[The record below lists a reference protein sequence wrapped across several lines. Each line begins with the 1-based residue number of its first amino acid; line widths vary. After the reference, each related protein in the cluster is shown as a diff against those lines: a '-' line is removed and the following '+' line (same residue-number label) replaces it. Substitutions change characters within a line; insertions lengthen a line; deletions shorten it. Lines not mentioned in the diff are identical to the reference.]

1 MPSERITAIINDLL
15 DQLDQAVRE
24 GDWGTVRSRAM
35 DVLAFIPD
43 HEDAREFLIASER
56 RLAMPTSPFEGRP
69 EESRSGPDGYDSM
82 QPWISPPP
90 GEESRSDP
98 NEGDT
103 EPTSPARVPREPV
116 PPPTPP
122 VAVSSSIPP
131 AHEYSASMAPLRRSD
146 AEYAASLAPLRRSD
160 VTIGVD
166 FGTTNTRIA
175 YRVGKG
181 QPVSLPIGQGPG
193 SDLWMPSAVAYRRE
207 EDGAVSVIAVG
218 ELALELVG
226 TMDDSIL
233 VIQDIKRVM
242 VASGNY
248 ESESLTLFEPS
259 DENFSW
265 WDPDSGEVVLWET
278 RLQPKQVALEIVKEA
293 LSRVDKLAGQD
304 SKIEFDSGDIQSMES
319 HSGTWALA
327 RLEHRNDFLG
337 VLRDAGLRSNDMNS
351 VHMEPVLG
359 MIRCV
364 ANATAKERVLVFDMG
379 GGTFDVAIGRLESY
393 ETESE
398 TGVITVFAAG
408 GEPFLG
414 GIDIDREF
422 VKHLEERVADE
433 HFFEPVEKFRTQL
446 DARASQ
452 RFLIAVRRLKENL
465 SREKVSELTIL
476 QLAGGIN
483 VSMDVERVEFEES
496 LVRSDVLIKAT
507 THCLRKLKQ
516 AVTVEQGGHSGEICK
531 NVNKLEHKDLNT
543 LIDRIV
549 LIGGS
554 TEIPAVQRY
563 LSDLW
568 PDVQVIESGQY
579 QSITGV
585 AEGATMAGTFESRL
599 VDRLPCS
606 VELVENGKTQ
616 RIYDAFEPTTQSPLG
631 AAGISSIHY
640 RIPPS
645 DSPENASVQYR
656 YPDDEEG
663 TIIGVDLRRLGDDPW
678 MSVDLVGRFNFG
690 SGDKSASFTF
700 PGPSLMDFQ
709 QRIIDRRRAL
719 SVKRKAQQRAQ
730 VRAFVNRLP
739 YQQPN

>member
-1 MPSERITAIINDLL
+1 MPSERITAVINDLF
-15 DQLDQAVRE
+15 DQLDKAVRE

-43 HEDAREFLIASER
+43 HEDARAFLIASER
-56 RLAMPTSPFEGRP
+56 RLVMPTSPFEGLP
-69 EESRSGPDGYDSM
+69 EESRSDPAGYDSM

-98 NEGDT
+98 AEDDRGPTT
-103 EPTSPARVPREPV
+103 EYA
-116 PPPTPP
+116 
-122 VAVSSSIPP
+122 
-131 AHEYSASMAPLRRSD
+131 ASQAPLRKSD
-146 AEYAASLAPLRRSD
+146 AEYAASLTPIQRSD
-160 VTIGVD
+160 ITIGVD

-181 QPVSLPIGQGPG
+181 QPISLPIGNGPG
-193 SDLWMPSAVAYRRE
+193 SDLWMPSAVAYKRE

-242 VASGNY
+242 VASGNA
-248 ESESLTLFEPS
+248 ESESLTSFNRT

-265 WDPDSGEVVLWET
+265 WDSGVGEVMLWET

-304 SKIEFDSGDIQSMES
+304 DKIEFDSRDIQSMES
-319 HSGTWALA
+319 HAGTWALA
-327 RLEHRNDFLG
+327 LLEHRNDFLG
-337 VLRDAGLRSNDMNS
+337 VLRDAGLRSNDINS

-359 MIRCV
+359 MIRCA

-379 GGTFDVAIGRLESY
+379 GGTFDVAIGRLDSY

-398 TGVITVFAAG
+398 TGFITVFAAG

-422 VKHLEERVADE
+422 VKHLEERVAKE
-433 HFFEPVEKFRTQL
+433 VFFEPVERFRTRL
-446 DARASQ
+446 DSRASQ

-465 SREKVSELTIL
+465 SRETRSELTIL
-476 QLAGGIN
+476 QLADAVN
-483 VSMDVERVEFEES
+483 VSIPVERVEFEEA
-496 LVRSDVLIKAT
+496 LDRSDVLVKAT
-507 THCLRKLKQ
+507 THCLRKFKQ
-516 AVTVEQGGHSGEICK
+516 AVTVEQSGHSGHISK
-531 NVNKLEHKDLNT
+531 NVNKLEHKDLNR

-554 TEIPAVQRY
+554 TEIPAVQEY

-599 VDRLPCS
+599 ADRLSCS
-606 VELVENGKTQ
+606 IELVENGKTQ
-616 RIYDAFEPTTQSPLG
+616 RIYDAFQPTIESPPG
-631 AAGISSIHY
+631 RAGISSIRY
-640 RIPPS
+640 PIPPS

-656 YPDDEEG
+656 YPDDEDG
-663 TIIGVDLRRLGDDPW
+663 TVIGVDLRRLGDNPW
-678 MSVDLVGRFNFG
+678 MSVNALGKINFG
-690 SGDKSASFTF
+690 SGDKNASFTF
-700 PGPSLMDFQ
+700 HGPSVMDFQ
-709 QRIIDRRRAL
+709 QEVIDRKRAL
-719 SVKRKAQQRAQ
+719 RVKRKVARRAQ
-730 VRAFVNRLP
+730 LRAFVNRLP